1 MKELLNIILL
11 VSLVIHIGMIA
22 VCVWRVWR
30 GENAI
35 DRLLAADVIGTIVL
49 AIFVIIAISTNN
61 QRFIDLAI
69 GLAALAF
76 IGTLALARYIAN
88 RQMF

>member
-1 MKELLNIILL
+1 MKELLNTILL
-11 VSLVIHIGMIA
+11 ASLVIHIGMIA

-49 AIFVIIAISTNN
+49 AIFVIVAIASDNE
-61 QRFIDLAI
+61 RFIDLAL
-69 GLAALAF
+69 GLAALGF
-76 IGTLALARYIAN
+76 IGTIALSRYIAN

>member
-1 MKELLNIILL
+1 MKELLNTILL
-11 VSLVIHIGMIA
+11 ASLLIHIGMLS

-35 DRLLAADVIGTIVL
+35 DRLLAADVISTIVL
-49 AIFVIIAISTNN
+49 AIFIVIAISINN
-61 QRFIDLAI
+61 ERFIDLAI
-69 GLAALAF
+69 GLAALGF
-76 IGTLALARYIAN
+76 IGTVALARYIAN

>member
-1 MKELLNIILL
+1 MKELLNTLL
-11 VSLVIHIGMIA
+11 LASLLIHIGMLS

-35 DRLLAADVIGTIVL
+35 DRLLAADVISTIVL
-49 AIFVIIAISTNN
+49 AIFIIIAMATDN

-69 GLAALAF
+69 GLAALGF
-76 IGTLALARYIAN
+76 IGTIALARYIAN

>member
-1 MKELLNIILL
+1 MKEILNFILL
-11 VSLVIHIGMIA
+11 ISLVIHIGMLA

-49 AIFVIIAISTNN
+49 AIFVIIAIASNN
-61 QRFIDLAI
+61 ERFIDLAL
-69 GLAALAF
+69 GLAALGF
-76 IGTLALARYIAN
+76 IGTLALSRYIAN

>member
-1 MKELLNIILL
+1 MKEILNIILL
-11 VSLVIHIGMIA
+11 GSLVIHVGMIA

-35 DRLLAADVIGTIVL
+35 DRLLAADVIATIVL
-49 AIFVIIAISTNN
+49 AIFIIIAITTGNE
-61 QRFIDLAI
+61 RFIDLAI
-69 GLAALAF
+69 GLAALGF
-76 IGTLALARYIAN
+76 IGTIALSRYIAN

>member
-1 MKELLNIILL
+1 MKEILNTLLL
-11 VSLVIHIGMIA
+11 VSLVIHIAMIA

-49 AIFVIIAISTNN
+49 AIFIIIAISTNN
-61 QRFIDLAI
+61 QRFIDLAL
-69 GLAALAF
+69 GLAALGF
-76 IGTLALARYIAN
+76 VGTLALARYIAN

>member
-11 VSLVIHIGMIA
+11 VSLVIHVGMIA

-35 DRLLAADVIGTIVL
+35 DRLLAADVISTIVL
-49 AIFVIIAISTNN
+49 AIFIIVAIASNN
-61 QRFIDLAI
+61 ERYIDLAL
-69 GLAALAF
+69 GLAALSF
-76 IGTLALARYIAN
+76 IGTVALSRYIAN